1 MAQESK
7 HKGRKDEE
15 SDAGDESDA
24 DEGELSSHGESEGE
38 GSEGGESERGESD
51 RGTETAEAE
60 ASGTS
65 ESLRVADD
73 QALGRSEDGDEA
85 VEGEGDEEHAA
96 AQLGSDRYV
105 LAGFF
110 AAAMLGA
117 YVLGRAIQGLWI
129 SASNKDWFAQ
139 SLPRLAAVGDDDKAT
154 YGIILGGIVAAFVVY
169 RTYKRPDVRQWSDD
183 VASELAKVVW
193 PSRKE
198 VTSST
203 FIVIVA
209 SAAATIYLA
218 LLDRL
223 WAFVTNIVYGDG
235 S

>member
-7 HKGRKDEE
+7 DKEREVDE
-15 SDAGDESDA
+15 DEA
-24 DEGELSSHGESEGE
+24 SEGE
-38 GSEGGESERGESD
+38 GSSETMRAADDEALVKVGDGERGD
-51 RGTETAEAE
+51 A
-60 ASGTS
+60 
-65 ESLRVADD
+65 
-73 QALGRSEDGDEA
+73 GDEPSPDEGA
-85 VEGEGDEEHAA
+85 EGGEGDEGDEGMAA

-110 AAAMLGA
+110 AAGMLGA
-117 YVLGRAIQGLWI
+117 YVLGRALQSAWI
-129 SASNKDWFAQ
+129 SAASKDWFSQ
-139 SLPRLAAVGDDDKAT
+139 NLPRLTAVSDDDKGM
-154 YGIILGGIVAAFVVY
+154 YSILLGGLISAVLTY
-169 RTYKRPDVRQWSDD
+169 RTYKRPDIRTWSDE
-183 VASELAKVVW
+183 VAAELGKVVW

>member
-7 HKGRKDEE
+7 KKQGASDEDERSE
-15 SDAGDESDA
+15 SDVASESSSVADDAPASAKGGEAMRVAGEEALATTESDEAASERHENNEEDGASESPEDA
-24 DEGELSSHGESEGE
+24 DE
-38 GSEGGESERGESD
+38 
-51 RGTETAEAE
+51 
-60 ASGTS
+60 
-65 ESLRVADD
+65 
-73 QALGRSEDGDEA
+73 
-85 VEGEGDEEHAA
+85 EEQAA

-110 AAAMLGA
+110 AAGMLGA
-117 YVLGRAIQGLWI
+117 YVLGRAIQSAWI

-139 SLPRLAAVGDDDKAT
+139 SLPRLAAVPDDDKGM
-154 YGIILGGIVAAFVVY
+154 YGIILGGVVALFTVY
-169 RTYKRPDVRQWSDD
+169 RTYKKPEVREWSDE
-183 VASELAKVVW
+183 VAAELAKVVW

>member
-7 HKGRKDEE
+7 EKKRTNDVDDEASEGSPEDMRAVGGDALVKVDEE
-15 SDAGDESDA
+15 AEPPTDSDDDGGDAPA
-24 DEGELSSHGESEGE
+24 DG
-38 GSEGGESERGESD
+38 
-51 RGTETAEAE
+51 
-60 ASGTS
+60 
-65 ESLRVADD
+65 
-73 QALGRSEDGDEA
+73 
-85 VEGEGDEEHAA
+85 EEHAA

-110 AAAMLGA
+110 AAGMLAA
-117 YVLGRAIQGLWI
+117 YVFGRALQALWI
-129 SASNKDWFAQ
+129 SVATRDWVTQHAPWLTTV
-139 SLPRLAAVGDDDKAT
+139 SDEDKAT
-154 YGIILGGIVAAFVVY
+154 YGVLVGGLLALVVVY
-169 RTYKRPDVRQWSDD
+169 RTYRRPDIRAWCDE
-183 VASELAKVVW
+183 VATELAKVVW

-209 SAAATIYLA
+209 STVATLYLA

>member
-1 MAQESK
+1 MAQQTK
-7 HKGRKDEE
+7 DKRRKVDE
-15 SDAGDESDA
+15 DEA
-24 DEGELSSHGESEGE
+24 EGAE
-38 GSEGGESERGESD
+38 GSEAEGS
-51 RGTETAEAE
+51 EAE
-60 ASGTS
+60 ETEGS
-65 ESLRVADD
+65 ETEEAEGSEAEGSEVLRAADD
-73 QALGRSEDGDEA
+73 EALVKAG
-85 VEGEGDEEHAA
+85 EGEEGDDAEEEDDSAA

-110 AAAMLGA
+110 AAGMLGA
-117 YVLGRAIQGLWI
+117 YIVGRAIQ
-129 SASNKDWFAQ
+129 SAWMAAANKDWFAQ
-139 SLPRLAAVGDDDKAT
+139 PFPRLAAVTDDDKGM
-154 YGIILGGIVAAFVVY
+154 YGILIGGLIALVAVY
-169 RTYKRPDVRQWSDD
+169 RTYRNPEVRTWSDE
-183 VASELAKVVW
+183 VAAELAKVVW

-209 SAAATIYLA
+209 SAVATIYLA

>member
-7 HKGRKDEE
+7 DKEREVDE
-15 SDAGDESDA
+15 DEA
-24 DEGELSSHGESEGE
+24 SEGE
-38 GSEGGESERGESD
+38 GSSETMGAADDEALVKAD
-51 RGTETAEAE
+51 DTAEGD
-60 ASGTS
+60 SS
-65 ESLRVADD
+65 AD
-73 QALGRSEDGDEA
+73 GE
-85 VEGEGDEEHAA
+85 EGEGSDGEESEEGQAA

-110 AAAMLGA
+110 ASGMLGA
-117 YVLGRAIQGLWI
+117 YVLGRAIQSLWI
-129 SASNKDWFAQ
+129 WAGNRDWFSQ
-139 SLPRLAAVGDDDKAT
+139 PFPRLAAVSDDDKGM
-154 YGIILGGIVAAFVVY
+154 YGILVGGIVAAIVVY
-169 RTYKRPDVRQWSDD
+169 RSYRRPDIRTWSDE
-183 VASELAKVVW
+183 VAAELAKVVW
-193 PSRKE
+193 PSRKD

-209 SAAATIYLA
+209 SAVATIYLA

>member
-7 HKGRKDEE
+7 DKTREVDE
-15 SDAGDESDA
+15 D
-24 DEGELSSHGESEGE
+24 E
-38 GSEGGESERGESD
+38 GSEIEGRAASSETMRAGDDESLAKPDDVDG
-51 RGTETAEAE
+51 EAE
-60 ASGTS
+60 
-65 ESLRVADD
+65 
-73 QALGRSEDGDEA
+73 EDGE
-85 VEGEGDEEHAA
+85 EGEEEGQAA

-110 AAAMLGA
+110 AAGMLAA
-117 YVLGRAIQGLWI
+117 YILGRAIQSLW
-129 SASNKDWFAQ
+129 SFASNKTWFARKF
-139 SLPRLAAVGDDDKAT
+139 PVLAAVSTDDMAT
-154 YGIILGGIVAAFVVY
+154 YGFLIGGLTALVGVY
-169 RTYKRPDVRQWSDD
+169 RTYKRPDIRTWSDE
-183 VASELAKVVW
+183 VAAELAKVVW
-193 PSRKE
+193 PSRKD

-209 SAAATIYLA
+209 SAFATLYLA

>member
-7 HKGRKDEE
+7 NKKRTED
-15 SDAGDESDA
+15 
-24 DEGELSSHGESEGE
+24 DEGAEGE
-38 GSEGGESERGESD
+38 GSSEGSAVADDAPVAAEGGEGMRIAGEDALAASSD
-51 RGTETAEAE
+51 ED
-60 ASGTS
+60 ASS
-65 ESLRVADD
+65 ND
-73 QALGRSEDGDEA
+73 DEA
-85 VEGEGDEEHAA
+85 GDDEEAGEGHAA

-110 AAAMLGA
+110 AAGMLGA
-117 YVLGRAIQGLWI
+117 YVLGRAVQSAWI

-139 SLPRLAAVGDDDKAT
+139 NFARLAAVTDDDKGM
-154 YGIILGGIVAAFVVY
+154 YGILIGGIVALVVVY
-169 RTYKRPDVRQWSDD
+169 RTYKKPEVREWSDE
-183 VASELAKVVW
+183 VAAELAKVVW
-193 PSRKE
+193 PSRKD
-198 VTSST
+198 VTNST

-209 SAAATIYLA
+209 SAVATIYLA

>member
-7 HKGRKDEE
+7 DKEREVDE
-15 SDAGDESDA
+15 DEA
-24 DEGELSSHGESEGE
+24 SEGE
-38 GSEGGESERGESD
+38 GSSETMRAADDEALVKADGEGGASD
-51 RGTETAEAE
+51 E
-60 ASGTS
+60 TS
-65 ESLRVADD
+65 E
-73 QALGRSEDGDEA
+73 GE
-85 VEGEGDEEHAA
+85 EGEDQEGEDDGEGGQAA

-110 AAAMLGA
+110 AAGMLGA
-117 YVLGRAIQGLWI
+117 YVLGRAIQ
-129 SASNKDWFAQ
+129 SAWVWAGNRDWFSQ
-139 SLPRLAAVGDDDKAT
+139 PFPRLAAVSDDDKGM
-154 YGIILGGIVAAFVVY
+154 YGILLGGIVAAIVIY
-169 RTYKRPDVRQWSDD
+169 RSYKRPDIRTWSDE
-183 VASELAKVVW
+183 VAAELAKVVW

-209 SAAATIYLA
+209 SAMATIYLA

>member
-7 HKGRKDEE
+7 DKEREVDE
-15 SDAGDESDA
+15 DEAPD
-24 DEGELSSHGESEGE
+24 GE
-38 GSEGGESERGESD
+38 GSSETMHAAEDEALVKTDGDAQTDSDEASDEGGDEVAGDGADGE
-51 RGTETAEAE
+51 
-60 ASGTS
+60 
-65 ESLRVADD
+65 
-73 QALGRSEDGDEA
+73 
-85 VEGEGDEEHAA
+85 EGEEGHAA

-110 AAAMLGA
+110 ASGMLGA
-117 YVLGRAIQGLWI
+117 YVLGRAIQSLWI
-129 SASNKDWFAQ
+129 WAGNRDWFSQ
-139 SLPRLAAVGDDDKAT
+139 PFPRLAAVSDDDKGM
-154 YGIILGGIVAAFVVY
+154 YGILIGGVVAAIVVY
-169 RTYKRPDVRQWSDD
+169 RSYQRPDIRTWSDE
-183 VASELAKVVW
+183 VAAELAKVVW

-209 SAAATIYLA
+209 SAVATIYLA

>member
-7 HKGRKDEE
+7 DKRREVEEDEAE
-15 SDAGDESDA
+15 GSSEEAEGSSETMRAGDDEALVKAEGDGADGEGDDA
-24 DEGELSSHGESEGE
+24 AEGEEGE
-38 GSEGGESERGESD
+38 G
-51 RGTETAEAE
+51 
-60 ASGTS
+60 
-65 ESLRVADD
+65 
-73 QALGRSEDGDEA
+73 
-85 VEGEGDEEHAA
+85 EEQSA

-117 YVLGRAIQGLWI
+117 YILGRAIQSAWI
-129 SASNKDWFAQ
+129 AASNKDWFAQ
-139 SLPRLAAVGDDDKAT
+139 PFPRLAAVSDDDKGM
-154 YGIILGGIVAAFVVY
+154 YGIIIGGLISLVTVY
-169 RTYKRPDVRQWSDD
+169 RTYKKPEVRTWSDE
-183 VASELAKVVW
+183 VAAELAKVVW

-198 VTSST
+198 VTNST

-209 SAAATIYLA
+209 SAVATIYLA

-223 WAFVTNIVYGDG
+223 WAFVTNIVYGGDG